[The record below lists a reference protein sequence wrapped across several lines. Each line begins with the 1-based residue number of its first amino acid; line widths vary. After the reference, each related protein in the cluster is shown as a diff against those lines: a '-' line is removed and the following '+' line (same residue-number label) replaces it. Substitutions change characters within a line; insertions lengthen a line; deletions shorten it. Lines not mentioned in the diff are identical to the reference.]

1 MATRSTTTTRDD
13 RLILVAQIVLG
24 IALLAVWEWLGRTYG
39 STWSSLPS
47 LIAVRLVEWAAMVRA
62 HPDRLA
68 GDGLHGNETGYRER
82 ARAVA
87 AATNSCTPAVNL
99 TAQ

>member
-1 MATRSTTTTRDD
+1 MMRSTTFCATRPQGTVASGWSNGQQ
-13 RLILVAQIVLG
+13 LVQ
-24 IALLAVWEWLGRTYG
+24 
-39 STWSSLPS
+39 
-47 LIAVRLVEWAAMVRA
+47 A
-62 HPDRLA
+62 HPDWLA
-68 GDGLHGNETGYRER
+68 GDHLHGNETGYRER